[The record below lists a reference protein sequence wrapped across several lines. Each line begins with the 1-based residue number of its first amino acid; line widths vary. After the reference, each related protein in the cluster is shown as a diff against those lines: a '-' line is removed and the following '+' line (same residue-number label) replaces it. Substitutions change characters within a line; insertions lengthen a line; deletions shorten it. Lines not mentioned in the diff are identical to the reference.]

1 MKTRNVSILF
11 VLLVTA
17 CLTAGSASAISDWQ
31 TGTSHED
38 LIAGGNATASSAIS
52 SSSTDPDISGAYL
65 LAFHACDPEVSDCS
79 GPRNHRVYL
88 AQSDDGANWSL
99 VPGWETYKGS
109 VPDVIRRGDT
119 LYVYTPN
126 EVRRYD
132 FATETWES
140 PVSVE
145 LTDTESPDGF
155 VDPSLIIDDQD
166 RLVLFYLVGIIGQD
180 PAGCAP
186 GETSCVKHFRSAT
199 EVEGSNGTEFVAD
212 SGDRVQV
219 TIIPPSTASD
229 PDIFYDGNR
238 YVIYISRGQSIQVYT
253 SQTLLG
259 DYTLLNTLPD
269 GYLTYVVGIGSGYFD
284 QTTSRYWTYGHTFEG
299 IIRRAV
305 HISLDES
312 LSDSDFT
319 TVLTGSSIGLG
330 ASYLVNSPGF
340 AVNTTGISDVPT
352 VTTTSA
358 TSVTSTSATLN
369 GTVNPNGETTTYYFE
384 YGLDTSY
391 RFTTSSASAGSET
404 SAVSV
409 SASIS
414 GLTSDT
420 TYHYRLMATNVQG
433 TSNGD
438 DKTFSTTIIYVESVG
453 ACGGN
458 IPCYTTIQEG
468 IDAASSGAIIR
479 IAEEIYDEGLIIDTA
494 NDLILQGGW
503 DSTFTTQSS
512 STVINSLTI
521 NGTSGTV
528 EIDNIVLQESD

>member
-1 MKTRNVSILF
+1 MKTRNMSILF
-11 VLLVTA
+11 VLLVTV

-38 LIAGGNATASSAIS
+38 LIAGGNATASSVNS
-52 SSSTDPDISGAYL
+52 SPSSDPGISGAYL
-65 LAFHACDPEVSDCS
+65 LAFHACDPDVSDCHS
-79 GPRNHRVYL
+79 PRNHRIYL
-88 AQSDDGANWSL
+88 AQSDDGANWSV

-119 LYVYTPN
+119 LYVYTPD

-180 PAGCAP
+180 PAGCAI

-212 SGDRVQV
+212 SGDRLQV
-219 TIIPPSTASD
+219 TITPPSTASD

-238 YVIYISRGQSIQVYT
+238 YVIYIARGQSIQVYT

-284 QTTSRYWTYGHTFEG
+284 QATSRYWTYGHTFEG

-305 HISLDES
+305 HASLDES

-352 VTTTSA
+352 ITTTSA

-384 YGLDTSY
+384 YGTDTSY
-391 RFTTSSASAGSET
+391 GSATSSSSAGSGT

-409 SASIS
+409 NAPIS
-414 GLTSDT
+414 GLISDT
-420 TYHYRLMATNVQG
+420 TYHYRLVATNSEG
-433 TSNGD
+433 TSYGD
-438 DKTFSTTIIYVESVG
+438 DKTFRTTIFYVDPAGSC
-453 ACGGN
+453 AGN
-458 IPCYTTIQEG
+458 SPCYTTIQAA
-468 IDAASSGAIIR
+468 IDAAESESVIK
-479 IAEEIYDEGLIIDTA
+479 
-494 NDLILQGGW
+494 ILQGTFYEDITVNQVYALTLSSGW

-528 EIDNIVLQESD
+528 EVDNVVLQESD

>member
-1 MKTRNVSILF
+1 MKTRNVSIVF

-17 CLTAGSASAISDWQ
+17 CLTGGSASAISDWQ

-38 LIAGGNATASSAIS
+38 LIAGGNATASSVNS
-52 SSSTDPDISGAYL
+52 SPSSDPGISGAYL
-65 LAFHACDPEVSDCS
+65 LAFHACDPDVSDCH
-79 GPRNHRVYL
+79 GPRNHRIYL
-88 AQSDDGANWSL
+88 AQSDDGANWSV

-119 LYVYTPN
+119 LYVYTPD

-140 PVSVE
+140 PVSVK

-166 RLVLFYLVGIIGQD
+166 RLVLFYLVGIMGQD

-219 TIIPPSTASD
+219 TITPPSTASD

-238 YVIYISRGQSIQVYT
+238 YVIYIARGQSIQVYT

-259 DYTLLNTLPD
+259 DYTLLSGLPD

-284 QTTSRYWTYGHTFEG
+284 QATSRYWTYGHTFEG

-305 HISLDES
+305 HASLDES

-384 YGLDTSY
+384 YGVDTSY
-391 RFTTSSASAGSET
+391 GSTTPSASAGSGT

-409 SASIS
+409 SAAVLE
-414 GLTSDT
+414 LTSDT
-420 TYHYRLMATNVQG
+420 TYHYRLVATNTDG
-433 TSNGD
+433 TSYGD
-438 DKTFSTTIIYVESVG
+438 NKTFRTTIFYVDPAGSC
-453 ACGGN
+453 AGN
-458 IPCYTTIQEG
+458 SPCYTTIQAA
-468 IDAASSGAIIR
+468 IDAAESESVIK
-479 IAEEIYDEGLIIDTA
+479 
-494 NDLILQGGW
+494 ILQGTFYEDITVNQVYALTFSSGW
-503 DSTFTTQSS
+503 NSTFTTQSS
-512 STVINSLTI
+512 NTVINSLTI
-521 NGTSGTV
+521 TGTSGTV
-528 EIDNIVLQESD
+528 EIDNIVLQ